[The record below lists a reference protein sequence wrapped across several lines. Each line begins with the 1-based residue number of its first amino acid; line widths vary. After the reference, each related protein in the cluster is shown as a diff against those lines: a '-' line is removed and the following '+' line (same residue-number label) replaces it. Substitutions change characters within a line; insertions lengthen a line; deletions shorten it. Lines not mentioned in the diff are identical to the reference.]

1 MERLGV
7 AFAGGGLNPTEV
19 VECFQLAEEL
29 GYESA
34 WMAEGHAGDQ
44 FSILTACALATK
56 KILLGTSISSVFVR
70 SAPTIAM
77 AATCVDHFSGGRF
90 ILGLGSGHKI
100 QVEPDHGLDYS
111 QPLQRLR
118 ECVDI
123 VRILLR
129 DGEVS
134 YKGSVFDIKHFA
146 MGIEPVR
153 KEIPIY
159 LGAVAPKMLEIC
171 GEISQ
176 GSLGVWSTL
185 DHARGAAEH
194 VAAGARRA
202 GRDPKEVD
210 VATMIPC
217 AVSEDRDKARDAMR
231 YQAAMYAGKFPRY
244 HRMMAQG
251 GFTEELEAVRV
262 AWGNGDIDRA
272 MQLVPTGL
280 IDQHSVSGRPE
291 ECRQGLEEYR
301 KAGVT
306 LPVIFPATGGK
317 DAKKQAMEII
327 RACAPQ

>member
-7 AFAGGGLNPTEV
+7 AFAAGMNPKEV

-34 WMAEGHAGDQ
+34 WMAEGHSGDQ

-77 AATCVDHFSGGRF
+77 AAACVDDFSDGRF
-90 ILGLGSGHKI
+90 ILGLGSSHKV
-100 QVEPDHGLDYS
+100 QVGPMHGLDYS
-111 QPLQRLR
+111 QPVQRLR

-129 DGEVS
+129 DREVS
-134 YKGSVFDIKHFA
+134 YNGSIFNIRRFDMLF
-146 MGIEPVR
+146 EPVR

-159 LGAVAPKMLEIC
+159 LGAVAPKMLGIC

-176 GSLGVWSTL
+176 GALGVWSTL
-185 DHARGAAEH
+185 DNARSAAEH
-194 VAAGARRA
+194 VAEGARRA

-210 VATMIPC
+210 VATMISC
-217 AVSEDRDKARDAMR
+217 AVSEDKDEARDAMR
-231 YQAAMYAGKFPRY
+231 FLAAVYAGDFPRY
-244 HRMMAQG
+244 HKLMAQS

-262 AWGNGDIDRA
+262 AWKNGDTARA

-280 IDQHSVSGRPE
+280 IDKHCLTGRPE

-301 KAGVT
+301 KAGIT
-306 LPVIFPATGGK
+306 LPIVTPAISGK
-317 DAKKQAMEII
+317 DAKNQAMKIM